1 MIKESKTI
9 YWSNFTI
16 ENWEFYI
23 GATSKG
29 LCYISSP
36 NDRWEAFRDWAIH
49 KFVNPKLIE
58 DEDQFKPYLTEL
70 IAYFQGEQTKF
81 RMPVDLQGTAFQKQV
96 WRALSQIPFGE
107 TRNYAQIAEEIGKP
121 AAVRAVGSA
130 IGANPVLITI
140 PCHRVIGKNGKLTG
154 YRGGLEMKE
163 HLLQLENGINKTN
176 PR

>member
-1 MIKESKTI
+1 MTKESKTI
-9 YWSNFTI
+9 YWSTFTI
-16 ENWEFYI
+16 ENWEFHL

-36 NDRWEAFRDWAIH
+36 NDRWEAFRDWTIQ
-49 KFVNPKLIE
+49 KFDNTRLIE
-58 DEDQFKPYLTEL
+58 DEDKLKPYQEEFT
-70 IAYFQGEQTKF
+70 AYFRGEQKDF
-81 RMPVDLQGTAFQKQV
+81 SMPVDLQGTAFQQQV
-96 WRALSQIPFGE
+96 WRTLSQIPFGT
-107 TRNYAQIAEEIGKP
+107 TRNYAEIAEKIGKP
-121 AAVRAVGSA
+121 TAVRAVGSA

-163 HLLQLENGINKTN
+163 YLLQLEKPTN